1 MYVVVKLI
9 NKVAINLTQ
18 YLIVNRNSNL
28 IEAVYPYYGL
38 ISLIG
43 KTAYYQILP
52 VKKLCLTSPE
62 HLQYQVV
69 KKKQNWQEKVLKHFQ
84 QKYQLREYYDFQLPA
99 FYESIAKQNLA
110 KSKNYYEKSQP
121 QYRYHHYPH
130 SKRHS
135 TFSWRHIRNNNLTYQ
150 AKFNSYANLSKM
162 RHPNRIVNNENS
174 WDYEHW
180 TNRET
185 TGWKRRKIKHQYLVH
200 LEK

>member
-1 MYVVVKLI
+1 M
-9 NKVAINLTQ
+9 TQ

-52 VKKLCLTSPE
+52 VKKLCLTSPN
-62 HLQYQVV
+62 HLQYQTIR
-69 KKKQNWQEKVLKHFQ
+69 KKQRWQEKVLNHFQ
-84 QKYQLREYYDFQLPA
+84 QKYQLREYYDCQLPM
-99 FYESIAKQNLA
+99 FYEGIAKQNLP
-110 KSKNYYEKSQP
+110 KSKDYYEKSQP
-121 QYRYHHYPH
+121 QYRYHRYPRPKTH
-130 SKRHS
+130 SA
-135 TFSWRHIRNNNLTYQ
+135 FSWRHIRNNNLTYQ
-150 AKFNSYANLSKM
+150 AKFNSYANFSKM

-200 LEK
+200 LKK